1 MSGQVNFLCAKV
13 QSAERRYSSKET
25 APAEETGKSFASQI
39 KKEYRNAV
47 ADFKQ
52 RNPEEAKTVDK
63 QVRAGK
69 KHIQKYG
76 ADKVSRQDMTME
88 EYKAFFSELMD
99 RIPRE
104 SSQMNDTEIWSITEE
119 GWEQMKNDLDYEA
132 WVLGYTIENRSVHF
146 PFQSSRVCIE
156 KFGASIEEHIGRSF
170 NRDTGSAEKGKNRKK
185 DDSWWYRRHMRIK
198 QIIQEQS
205 AIMLSREIAA
215 REWQNAQAEAS
226 AALMAVQNV
235 MAAQTFA
242 GMSAGRIA
250 IPSGKIQAGITG
262 GNQMRITTQMVNES
276 ARKAGIPVNNASL
289 LDYVKQGNSQNSMLE
304 ALSSKT
310 SAKTDSGNRKK
321 YEKLE
326 KEADGLGDAAKTLLQ
341 EGEKSLFTKAA
352 ESGDNQQLCDSIEA
366 LFQGYNST
374 VKALGNASGTLNDF
388 YRQMLVEASENRK
401 EELAQVGITFDKEGL
416 ASVDRDKLK
425 AADADTLEKLF
436 GSKSELVSRLHFL
449 SGRISDNARAGEQS
463 FSSGYSG
470 SGSLYEGKAASRYD
484 FRG

>member
-1 MSGQVNFLCAKV
+1 MSGQVNFLCAAT
-13 QSAERRYSSKET
+13 QSAERRYSRET
-25 APAEETGKSFASQI
+25 VPAEKTGKSFASQI
-39 KKEYRNAV
+39 KKEYRNVV
-47 ADFKQ
+47 ADFIQ
-52 RNPEEAKTVDK
+52 RNPEEAKTVEK

-69 KHIQKYG
+69 KHIQKCG
-76 ADKVSRQDMTME
+76 AENISRQDMSME
-88 EYKAFFSELMD
+88 EYKAFFKGLMD
-99 RIPRE
+99 RIPRD
-104 SSQMNDTEIWSITEE
+104 SSQMNDTETWSITEE
-119 GWEQMKNDLDYEA
+119 GCEQMKNDPDYEA
-132 WVLGYTIENRSVHF
+132 WVLGYTVENRSVHL

-156 KFGASIEEHIGRSF
+156 KFGATIEEHIGHSF
-170 NRDTGSAEKGKNRKK
+170 ARDTGSAEKEKSKKK
-185 DDSWWYRRHMRIK
+185 DESWWYRRHMRIR

-205 AIMLSREIAA
+205 AIMLSREIAV
-215 REWQNAQAEAS
+215 REWQNVQAEAL
-226 AALMAVQNV
+226 AALMEVQSQ
-235 MAAQTFA
+235 MAMAQTFT
-242 GMSAGRIA
+242 GMPAGRIA

-276 ARKAGIPVNNASL
+276 VRKAGIPVNNASL

-326 KEADGLGDAAKTLLQ
+326 KEADGLQEAAKTLQQ

-352 ESGDNQQLCDSIEA
+352 ESGDNQKLCDSIEA
-366 LFQGYNST
+366 LLQGYNST
-374 VKALGNASGTLNDF
+374 VKALGNTSGTLNDF
-388 YRQMLVEASENRK
+388 YRQMLVEAPENK
-401 EELAQVGITFDKEGL
+401 KDELAQVGITFDKEGL
-416 ASVDRDKLK
+416 ASVNRDKLK

-463 FSSGYSG
+463 LGNGYSG